1 MPTKRQLAANRR
13 NAEKSTGPRT
23 RAGKTAVDR
32 NATKHGLLS
41 REVLLPS
48 EDEAGL
54 MELGNRLRAELQ
66 PSGELE
72 IAFVDRITA
81 ALWRLRRLGQIEA
94 GLITFQR
101 YSIQANE
108 ARREAEGYTE
118 PADADLRRLFQPT
131 VTDESRHAAAMNRA
145 DEAAGRMNEETP
157 VMGRAF
163 AAGGTTFTTLA
174 RYEAAIDRGLYRA
187 LHELQRLQKARLG
200 GDVLPP
206 LAVDV
211 DVSSAVSA

>member
-1 MPTKRQLAANRR
+1 
-13 NAEKSTGPRT
+13 
-23 RAGKTAVDR
+23 
-32 NATKHGLLS
+32 LLS

-108 ARREAEGYTE
+108 ARREAEGYT
-118 PADADLRRLFQPT
+118 
-131 VTDESRHAAAMNRA
+131 V
-145 DEAAGRMNEETP
+145 
-157 VMGRAF
+157 
-163 AAGGTTFTTLA
+163 
-174 RYEAAIDRGLYRA
+174 
-187 LHELQRLQKARLG
+187 
-200 GDVLPP
+200 
-206 LAVDV
+206 
-211 DVSSAVSA
+211 